1 MLVFKVFNDK
11 NLSCALML
19 TGTVFLVGNDQI
31 LMEALPLVEMIGELF
46 SCKASACA
54 HHGVLAHVVRKGE
67 RFGIVCSSL
76 HLTYLTEHARGLR
89 KG

>member
-1 MLVFKVFNDK
+1 MIRL
-11 NLSCALML
+11 
-19 TGTVFLVGNDQI
+19 

-46 SCKASACA
+46 SRKASACIR
-54 HHGVLAHVVRKGE
+54 HGVLAHVVRKGE

-76 HLTYLTEHARGLR
+76 HLTYLTEHSRSLR